1 MYIGQMGTNPWL
13 KTSWLSKMGC
23 QQSSPAISAVH
34 SQAQTR
40 TNAANRD
47 RVELSGAYSY
57 LPNRLQVLETP
68 EATPVNAKLDLA
80 ADLRPASEK
89 AYTEE
94 DALMNQYMK
103 QYRLDFVKIGDS
115 FGLDPS
121 KPVKLMTEGQVSQAS
136 LDAFRAQLE
145 ENGLGDEIDWRGVQE
160 DFARMDIRFD
170 NAESFETKVDYLTS
184 RYAVL
189 KDRIQTQYTGEE
201 QKQEMQTL
209 DGLYTKAKEAM
220 ADSYAANIGGF
231 YEELGQAGTSEDMRE
246 SVLTAIDSKADE
258 YSAYL
263 AENDIYAEITD
274 PSKQW
279 LKQDDG
285 YMAARLRESAS
296 GSTVDAPT
304 AQAASNP
311 APYSTDDLSFA
322 AVYAKG
328 LSQQIKKPEWDTYEV
343 KDSDADLG
351 QYLAQ
356 QYQSLTGAMEDAG
369 VSDRL
374 SALLKDSFEPFLN
387 EFLDALDANIDHNRE
402 RVAQK
407 PWQAGLIRTEYINR
421 EEVYRVFSMTTGQ
434 AVQDNKL
441 ELSQDQSKV
450 TLDVPDEISIEIP
463 RAWTIMSETMEG
475 FNEHLQWSLEEADR
489 QNLSFGDRLT
499 FLKEEGQKWVE
510 DKRQNDPE
518 MFVAWLKIN
527 QESIERGE
535 AEMVGLPSDF
545 TMEDYDSYVSGLF

>member
-1 MYIGQMGTNPWL
+1 MYIGQMGTTPWL
-13 KTSWLSKMGC
+13 KTSWLSKIGC
-23 QQSSPAISAVH
+23 QQSSPAISAVR
-34 SQAQTR
+34 SQEQTR
-40 TNAANRD
+40 TNVANRD

-103 QYRLDFVKIGDS
+103 QYRMDFVKIGDS
-115 FGLDPS
+115 FELDPS

-170 NAESFETKVDYLTS
+170 NAESFETKADYLAS
-184 RYAVL
+184 RYAIL

-201 QKQEMQTL
+201 QEQEMQTL
-209 DGLYTKAKEAM
+209 DDLYTKAKEEM

-246 SVLTAIDSKADE
+246 SVLTAIDGKADE

-263 AENDIYAEITD
+263 AENDIYADITD

-296 GSTVDAPT
+296 GSAVDAPT

-311 APYSTDDLSFA
+311 APYSADDLSFA

-328 LSQQIKKPEWDTYEV
+328 LSQQIKKPEWDTYEI

-351 QYLAQ
+351 KYLAQ

-374 SALLKDSFEPFLN
+374 SALLKDSFKPFLN
-387 EFLDALDANIDHNRE
+387 KFLDALDANIDHNRE

-421 EEVYRVFSMTTGQ
+421 KEVYRAFSMTTGQ
-434 AVQDNKL
+434 AVQDNNL

-535 AEMVGLPSDF
+535 AGLVGLPSDF